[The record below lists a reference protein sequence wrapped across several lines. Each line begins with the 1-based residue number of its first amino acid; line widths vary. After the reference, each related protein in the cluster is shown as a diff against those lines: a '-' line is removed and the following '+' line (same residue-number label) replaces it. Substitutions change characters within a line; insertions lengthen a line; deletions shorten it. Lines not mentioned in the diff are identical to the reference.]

1 MIGIALDDRTFDA
14 AIIDDGGA
22 FVSERQMP
30 SPAGDY
36 RDWLVALRDLVDGLE
51 GVTPEMDVAVALPAI
66 ITDHKVAHT
75 PISRIAGSD
84 IRRDLQSALSR
95 KVEITGFGDAL
106 AAWHAD
112 RETSDTPM
120 IALWIGDSCHGGIIA
135 NGLPVTGAHGAAGNW
150 AHLQLPAPV
159 PHELDGRPCW
169 CGRNGCLETFL
180 SMPSL
185 EEDYRRITGVERT
198 AAQIATAT
206 MASDIIAESVI
217 QVFEDRLGRA
227 TATMINLLD
236 PGMIILGGDT
246 PLPNRL
252 CERVPR
258 TWPGYVQIDR
268 SKTRLVHCQDG
279 RRAFTGGA
287 VRTATGQRGERARRG
302 A

>member
-1 MIGIALDDRTFDA
+1 MIGLALDDRTFDA
-14 AIIDDGGA
+14 AIIDNGGA
-22 FVSERQMP
+22 FVSEQHIS

-36 RDWLVALRDLVDGLE
+36 RDWLVALRNLVAGLV
-51 GVTPEMDVAVALPAI
+51 GVAPEMGAAVALPAI
-66 ITDHKVAHT
+66 IADDRVAHT

-84 IRRDLQSALSR
+84 LRRDLQSVLSR

-106 AAWHAD
+106 AAWHAP
-112 RETSDTPM
+112 RTASHTPM

-135 NGLPVTGAHGAAGNW
+135 NGLPVRGAHGAAGNW

-180 SMPSL
+180 SMPGL
-185 EEDYRRITGVERT
+185 EDDYRRITGVERT

-206 MASDIIAESVI
+206 TASDIIAESVI
-217 QVFEDRLGRA
+217 QVFGDRLGRA

-236 PGMIILGGDT
+236 PGLIILGGDT
-246 PLPNRL
+246 PLPDRL

-268 SKTRLVHCQDG
+268 SNTRLVHCQDG
-279 RRAFTGGA
+279 RRALTGGA
-287 VRTATGQRGERARRG
+287 VYAARARRG